1 MKYEE
6 AIAKLEQHA
15 QQCEDNA
22 VIQRREGNW
31 KEADYNDGVAAG
43 YRAAVAVLKAE

>member
-1 MKYEE
+1 MKYED

-31 KEADYNDGVAAG
+31 KEADCNNGLAAG
-43 YRAAVAVLKAE
+43 YRVAVEVLKAE

>member
-15 QQCEDNA
+15 QQCENNA

-31 KEADYNDGVAAG
+31 KEADYNEGVAAG